1 MFLIWWNAETIL
13 LFLRQEPEVAHL
25 ASTYLRWVSLGL
37 PGMEIYLFTESILT
51 CFQKLM
57 HLIVSVGTYT
67 RSSAVLIV
75 PNPQ

>member
-37 PGMEIYLFTESILT
+37 PGMETYLFTVESILIYFKSL
-51 CFQKLM
+51 C
-57 HLIVSVGTYT
+57 I
-67 RSSAVLIV
+67 
-75 PNPQ
+75 

>member
-37 PGMEIYLFTESILT
+37 PGMEIHLFTDSILI
-51 CFQKLM
+51 CFKKLM
-57 HLIVSVGTYT
+57 PLTVSVGTYT
-67 RSSAVLIV
+67 RLSAIVIV